1 MELQFMPTSGTTPSA
16 QELIV
21 ASKYYTNNIAPT
33 PSLPLKKACHLMIIR
48 TEKHLPEGVF
58 LPNL

>member
-1 MELQFMPTSGTTPSA
+1 MVGIIEKQKK
-16 QELIV
+16 I
-21 ASKYYTNNIAPT
+21 NIQK
-33 PSLPLKKACHLMIIR
+33 LFLKECTVFPPLMIIR